1 MVNLRTGCPAG
12 PVEDRRGQS
21 GGFGG
26 FPIGIG
32 KAGGLTGIIGLLVA
46 LFLGGSSIFG
56 GSGGGINV
64 PGLPGVQSPETRD
77 PNLADPQAD
86 QVAFVKLALGDIEAT
101 WQSIFANGGGPQW
114 VPTTLV
120 LYTDVTETGCGTGEA
135 ATGPFYCPVDQKVYL
150 DLGFFNELTT
160 RFGAP
165 GDLAEAYVIAHEVGH
180 HVQNLLGIS
189 AKVSEHEQADPS
201 SANEWSVKLELQAD
215 CFAGVWAHS
224 AYAAGELQAGDLQEA
239 LAAAAAVGDD
249 RLQQQA
255 GRAVNPDNFTHGS
268 SEQRV
273 SWFTKG
279 YDQGDPNACDTFS

>member
-1 MVNLRTGCPAG
+1 MVRFRPGGPSG
-12 PVEDRRGQS
+12 PVEDRRGQG

-26 FPIGIG
+26 LPIGIG
-32 KAGGLTGIIGLLVA
+32 KVGGLTGIIGLLVA

-56 GSGGGINV
+56 GGGGGINI
-64 PGLPGVQSPETRD
+64 PGLPGVQSPVTRD

-86 QVAFVKLALGDIEAT
+86 QVTFVKQALGDIEAT
-101 WQSIFANGGGPQW
+101 WQTILQQSGQTW
-114 VPTTLV
+114 EPTTLV
-120 LYTDVTETGCGTGEA
+120 LYTDVTDTGCGTGQA
-135 ATGPFYCPVDQKVYL
+135 ATGPFYCPVDRKVYL
-150 DLGFFNELTT
+150 DLGFFTELTT
-160 RFGAP
+160 RFKAP

-189 AKVSEHEQADPS
+189 AKVTEHEQSDPS
-201 SANEWSVKLELQAD
+201 SANAWSVKLELQAD

-224 AYAAGELQAGDLQEA
+224 AYAAGELQPGDLQEA

-249 RLQQQA
+249 RLMQQA

-273 SWFTKG
+273 SWLSKG
-279 YDQGDPNACDTFS
+279 YDQGDPNACDTFA

>member
-1 MVNLRTGCPAG
+1 MVRFRPGGPSG
-12 PVEDRRGQS
+12 PVEDRRGQG

-26 FPIGIG
+26 LPIGIG
-32 KAGGLTGIIGLLVA
+32 KAGGLTGLIGLLVA
-46 LFLGGSSIFG
+46 LFLGGRSVFTGG
-56 GSGGGINV
+56 GSGINI
-64 PGLPGVQSPETRD
+64 PGLPGVNSPVTRD
-77 PNLADPQAD
+77 PNLADPQAG
-86 QVAFVKLALGDIEAT
+86 QVTFVKQALGDIEAT
-101 WQSIFANGGGPQW
+101 WQSIFASSGTQW
-114 VPTTLV
+114 EPTTLV
-120 LYTDVTETGCGTGEA
+120 LYTDVTDTGCGTGEA
-135 ATGPFYCPVDQKVYL
+135 ATGPFYCPVDRKVYL

-160 RFGAP
+160 RFSAP

-189 AKVSEHEQADPS
+189 AKVSEHEQADPA
-201 SANEWSVKLELQAD
+201 SANAWSVKLELQAD

-273 SWFTKG
+273 SWFSKG
-279 YDQGDPNACDTFS
+279 YDQGDPNACDTFA

>member
-1 MVNLRTGCPAG
+1 MVKFRPGGPAG

-32 KAGGLTGIIGLLVA
+32 KAGGLTGLIGLLVA
-46 LFLGGSSIFG
+46 LFLGGRSILTG
-56 GSGGGINV
+56 GSGGINL
-64 PGLPGVQSPETRD
+64 PGLPGVQSPAARD
-77 PNLADPQAD
+77 PNIADPQAD
-86 QVAFVKLALGDIEAT
+86 QVTFVKQALGDIEAT
-101 WQSIFANGGGPQW
+101 WQSIFEQSGQTW
-114 VPTTLV
+114 EPTTLV
-120 LYTDVTETGCGTGEA
+120 LYTDVTDTGCGTGEA
-135 ATGPFYCPVDQKVYL
+135 ATGPFYCPVDRKVYL

-160 RFGAP
+160 RFKAP

-201 SANEWSVKLELQAD
+201 SANAWSVKLELQAD
-215 CFAGVWAHS
+215 CFAGVWAHG

-249 RLQQQA
+249 RLMQQA

-268 SEQRV
+268 SEERV
-273 SWFTKG
+273 SWLTKG
-279 YDQGDPNACDTFS
+279 YDKGDPNACDTLA

>member
-1 MVNLRTGCPAG
+1 MVKFRPGGPAG
-12 PVEDRRGQS
+12 PVEDRRGQ

-26 FPIGIG
+26 LPIGIG
-32 KAGGLTGIIGLLVA
+32 KVGGLTGLIGLLVA

-56 GSGGGINV
+56 GSGGGINI
-64 PGLPGVQSPETRD
+64 PGLPGVQAPASGD
-77 PNLADPQAD
+77 PNRPDPQAD
-86 QVAFVKLALGDIEAT
+86 QVEFVKLALGDIEAT
-101 WQSIFANGGGPQW
+101 WQSIFETSGQQW

-120 LYTDVTETGCGTGEA
+120 LYTDVTDTGCGTGQA
-135 ATGPFYCPVDQKVYL
+135 ATGPFYCPADQKVYL
-150 DLGFFNELTT
+150 DLGFFNEMAS
-160 RFGAP
+160 RFNAP

-201 SANEWSVKLELQAD
+201 SANAWSVKLELQAD

-224 AYAAGELQAGDLQEA
+224 AYAQGELEAGDLQEA
-239 LAAAAAVGDD
+239 LDAAGAVGDD
-249 RLQQQA
+249 RLAQQA
-255 GRAVNPDNFTHGS
+255 GRAVNPDSFTHGS

-279 YDQGDPNACDTFS
+279 YDQGDPNACDTFA